1 MKEILHLIDGNSYA
15 YRAFYALPPLT
26 NREGQATGAVY
37 GFATF
42 LLKLLREQKAVH
54 VAVAFDAKGPTFRH
68 KAFEA
73 YKAQRKPTPDELKSQ
88 FPLIRQLTELLGVK
102 QYTVEGVEADDV
114 LATLTELGRKS
125 GMEVVIY
132 SGDKDILQ
140 LVQPGVTVAVPRRED
155 EGPLK
160 AEGVVAKWGVGPG
173 LIIDLLALMGDA
185 SDNLPG
191 VYGVGEKTAANLLNQ
206 FGSLDKMYLHLTQVK
221 SEKLREKLAAARAQV
236 QETRELARLRRD
248 VPLEGGIADL
258 ALARRDDE
266 KLRAFLEEMGFTS
279 LVKSLLGASPDR
291 IGPARKASAFGET
304 SGMGEVSSAS
314 PKAGETDPL
323 KSGSAPANSSD
334 MPDLFPSMTA
344 RTDVPPAVFM
354 EAPDKQVLS
363 ALGSARPVFCLP
375 FTGSAGEP
383 LLALSAGGKR
393 WVMPAT
399 GKNAKALREFL
410 SAGRPEKYVH
420 GSKELARLALEAGIK
435 LDGVVLDTKLAAW
448 MLRPRSGKFAPEELA
463 REFLGGTLE
472 EMGKA
477 EGPGRYAGGALAVM
491 EKSAPVME
499 GRLKG
504 TPAEKLL
511 REMDQPLAPILAAME
526 IRGIGLDK
534 PVLAEV
540 EAGLK
545 GRMESLEAEITREVG
560 SSFNLLSP
568 KQVAEILFKK
578 LNLPT
583 KRKTKTGY
591 STDESV
597 LEELSILHPVPG
609 KLLEYRRLAKLVG
622 TYLEPLPTL
631 CDAESVLHTTFNQT
645 GTATGRLSSSD
656 PNLQNIPIKGEV
668 GARIRKAFVPR
679 HPGNLLLS
687 VDYSQIE
694 LRILAHIADDKSFR
708 EAFSRGDDVHSAT
721 AGEMFGKKAGAVS
734 PDERRAAK
742 AVNFGIV
749 YGMTAFGLSRE
760 LKCDPGTAKDY
771 LDRYFAKHAAVK
783 AYWDETLESAR
794 AKGYVETLY
803 GRRRYLPEINAANK
817 NRRDEAE
824 REALNHPIQGTAAD
838 IVKAAMVRVAS
849 AIPGAELLLQIHD
862 ELLFEVPADKAGEL
876 AKKVKKV
883 MEAEAGIS
891 VPLLVEAA
899 CGRSWGESHG

>member
-1 MKEILHLIDGNSYA
+1 LKETLHLVDGNSYA

-26 NREGQATGAVY
+26 NRAGQATGAVY
-37 GFATF
+37 GFTTF

-102 QYTVEGVEADDV
+102 QYTTEGVEADDV
-114 LATLTELGRKS
+114 LATLAELGLKS
-125 GMEVVIY
+125 GMDVVIY

-140 LVQPGVTVAVPRRED
+140 LVRPGLTVAVPRREE
-155 EGPLK
+155 EGNVD
-160 AEGVVAKWGVGPG
+160 AQGVVAKWGVGPER
-173 LIIDLLALMGDA
+173 IIDLLALMGDA

-206 FGSLDKMYLHLTQVK
+206 FGSLDEMYLHLDGVK

-248 VPLEGGIADL
+248 VPLEGGIKDL

-279 LVKSLLGASPDR
+279 LVKSLLG
-291 IGPARKASAFGET
+291 
-304 SGMGEVSSAS
+304 SAS
-314 PKAGETDPL
+314 RENEMPGA
-323 KSGSAPANSSD
+323 SVAPERAE
-334 MPDLFPSMTA
+334 MPGAQGDFPSMSG
-344 RTDVPPAVFM
+344 RTDVPSAIFM
-354 EAPDKQVLS
+354 EVPDKAVVS
-363 ALGSARPVFCLP
+363 ALASADRVFCLP
-375 FTGSAGEP
+375 FKGADEAP

-399 GKNAKALREFL
+399 HKNAKALRAFL
-410 SAGRPEKYVH
+410 SGGRPEKYVH
-420 GSKELARLALEAGIK
+420 GSKELARLALDAGLI
-435 LDGVVLDTKLAAW
+435 LAGVILDTKLASW

-463 REFLGGTLE
+463 RDFLGGTLE
-472 EMGKA
+472 EMGKN
-477 EGPGRYAGGALAVM
+477 EGPGRYAGGALAVL
-491 EKSAPVME
+491 EKSLPVIE

-511 REMDQPLAPILAAME
+511 REMDQPLAPILAEME

-534 PVLAEV
+534 PVLAGVEKGLSARMEAL
-540 EAGLK
+540 EAG
-545 GRMESLEAEITREVG
+545 ITKDTG
-560 SSFNLLSP
+560 SPFNLLSP
-568 KQVAEILFKK
+568 KQVAEVLFKK

-583 KRKTKTGY
+583 KRKTKTGF

-597 LEELSILHPVPG
+597 LEELALLHPVPG

-622 TYLEPLPTL
+622 TYLEPLPAL
-631 CDAESVLHTTFNQT
+631 CDSESVLHTTFNQT

-656 PNLQNIPIKGEV
+656 PNLQNIPIKGEI

-679 HPGNLLLS
+679 HRGNLLLS
-687 VDYSQIE
+687 ADYSQIE

-708 EAFSRGDDVHSAT
+708 EAFSRGDDIHSAT
-721 AGEMFGKKAGAVS
+721 AGEMFGKPAREVT

-771 LDRYFAKHAAVK
+771 LDRYFARHAAVK

-794 AKGYVETLY
+794 SKGYVETLF
-803 GRRRYLPEINAANK
+803 GRRRYLPEIKAANK

-824 REALNHPIQGTAAD
+824 REALNHPIQGTASD
-838 IVKAAMVRVAS
+838 IVKAAMVRVVREV
-849 AIPGAELLLQIHD
+849 PEAELLLQIHD
-862 ELLFEVPADKAGEL
+862 ELLFEVPAGKAEEL
-876 AKKVKKV
+876 AKKVGKV
-883 MEAEAGIS
+883 MEAGGVIS
-891 VPLLVEAA
+891 VPLVVEAA
-899 CGRSWGESHG
+899 WGKSWGESHG